1 VKDHDL
7 FSEPLVS
14 LGFPPRVLL
23 GRASMAVPCDE
34 RLCDDLRAALET
46 IDDLRI
52 AADRAA
58 R

>member
-1 VKDHDL
+1 
-7 FSEPLVS
+7 
-14 LGFPPRVLL
+14 
-23 GRASMAVPCDE
+23 MAVPCDE